1 MKRVS
6 RPKVKE
12 WAQESYP
19 DEWQEVEK
27 RLEGVP
33 EDSPG
38 EEVLEQ
44 LGIGQLRRLGQQN
57 RQAVLALEEGE
68 RINLNVPKHA
78 GSWSW

>member
-33 EDSPG
+33 EDCPG
-38 EEVLEQ
+38 EEVLER
-44 LGIGQLRRLGQQN
+44 LGIGQLRRLGQEN
-57 RQAVLALEEGE
+57 RQTVLLEEGE
-68 RINLNVPKHA
+68 KINQNVPKHA
-78 GSWSW
+78 ESWSW

>member
-33 EDSPG
+33 EDCPG
-38 EEVLEQ
+38 EEVLER
-44 LGIGQLRRLGQQN
+44 LGIGQLRRLSQENKQV
-57 RQAVLALEEGE
+57 VLLEAGE
-68 RINLNVPKHA
+68 KTNQNVPKHA
-78 GSWSW
+78 ENWSW